1 MFNQT
6 TIMGFLGNDP
16 SIHTFQHGNG
26 AGSKSAT
33 FTVAV
38 NKSYTDRQGH
48 KQTITTWFNCVAYNK
63 MADIVAQITKKGS
76 LVFVQ
81 GELQQNKPYTN
92 KDGVMVQSYSLVVD
106 TIRLLGGSGSIAVAS
121 HANNNQAHSSVAGN
135 HDATADAINNASFNT
150 QQQVVDNE
158 DSDIPF

>member
-16 SIHTFQHGNG
+16 FIHTFQSG

-38 NKSYTDRQGH
+38 NESYIDRQGH
-48 KQTITTWFNCVAYNK
+48 KQTNTTWINCVAYGK
-63 MADIVAQITKKGS
+63 MADIVGQIAKKGS

-81 GELQQNKPYTN
+81 GKLQQNKPYTN
-92 KDGVMVQSYSLVVD
+92 KDNIIVQSYSVIVD
-106 TIRLLGGSGSIAVAS
+106 TIRLLGGEQQRSS
-121 HANNNQAHSSVAGN
+121 NNNTQPCSSN
-135 HDATADAINNASFNT
+135 PNTTNNREV
-150 QQQVVDNE
+150 QHQPPVVKDIDPN
-158 DSDIPF
+158 DIPF

>member
-16 SIHTFQHGNG
+16 AIHTFQSG

-38 NKSYTDRQGH
+38 NKSYIDRQGH
-48 KQTITTWFNCVAYNK
+48 KQTITTWFSCVAYHK
-63 MADIVAQITKKGS
+63 MADIVAQIAKKGS

-81 GELQQNKPYTN
+81 GEMQQNKPYTN
-92 KDGVMVQSYSLVVD
+92 KDGILVQSYSLVVD
-106 TIRLLGGSGSIAVAS
+106 TIRLCGGSSGVAS
-121 HANNNQAHSSVAGN
+121 ETYDNSASASQSYNQNTTHRVSEAGN
-135 HDATADAINNASFNT
+135 GNA
-150 QQQVVDNE
+150 QQQVVDDIDPN
-158 DSDIPF
+158 DIPF

>member
-16 SIHTFQHGNG
+16 SIHTFQSV

-38 NKSYTDRQGH
+38 NESYIDRQGH
-48 KQTITTWFNCVAYNK
+48 KQTNTTWINCVAYGK
-63 MADIVAQITKKGS
+63 MADIVGQIAKKGS

-81 GELQQNKPYTN
+81 GKLQQNKPYIN
-92 KDGVMVQSYSLVVD
+92 KDNIMVQSYSVIVD
-106 TIRLLGGSGSIAVAS
+106 TIRLLGGEQRSSSSGSNAQPCPS
-121 HANNNQAHSSVAGN
+121 NPNTTNNREVQH
-135 HDATADAINNASFNT
+135 
-150 QQQVVDNE
+150 QPPVVE
-158 DSDIPF
+158 DIETNDIPF